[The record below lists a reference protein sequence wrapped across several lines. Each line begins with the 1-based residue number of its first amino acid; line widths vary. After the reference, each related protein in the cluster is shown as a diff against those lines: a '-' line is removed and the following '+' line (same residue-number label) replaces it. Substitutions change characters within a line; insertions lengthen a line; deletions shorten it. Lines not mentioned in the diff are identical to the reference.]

1 MERLQ
6 AENLNGTRY
15 LFFTGKGGVGKTTT
29 ACAIG
34 TSLADSGSHVLLV
47 STDPASNLQDVFEQ
61 KIEQTATAIAS
72 VPGLHAI
79 NLDPEE
85 AAKTYRDSVV
95 GPYRGL
101 LPEDAITNMEEQL
114 SGACTTEIAAFD
126 EFSHLL
132 TDKPV
137 AEAYD
142 FVLFDTAPTGHTLRL
157 LQLPLAWSSFLET
170 SDHGASCLG
179 PLSGLEAKKELYQ
192 DALHTLTDQAKTSL
206 ILVAR
211 PDISSLKEAER
222 AGRELQDIGIENQT
236 LIVNGLFQR
245 STEDATAVQLEQ
257 GQQEAIDA
265 LPAFFADKKQYYL
278 PLFGFHLTGMDSL
291 RRLWNEEESASPSV
305 SEEER
310 PSLELPSLSSI
321 VEELA
326 PLEKGVFM
334 TMGKGGVGKTTV
346 AASVAMGLVKKGLR
360 VHLTTTDPANH
371 LSYSGLT
378 KDMKEKLK
386 VSSIDPKQVVAD
398 YKAKVLA
405 DVTGEL
411 TEDELAYIKEDLESP
426 CTEEIAVFQAFA
438 EVVEEA
444 DNEFVIIDTAPT
456 GHTLL
461 LLDSAGSYEKE
472 VERSSGSVNKAV
484 TNLLPRLRNPEE
496 TFVAVVTLPEATP
509 VLEAERLQEDLKRA
523 SIQPHWWIINQSL
536 YGAGTTDPVLQGRSA
551 AEYRWINKVNTELA
565 DRAVLIPWK
574 PAETAAASVQKV

>member
-6 AENLNGTRY
+6 AESLGSTRY

-34 TSLADSGSHVLLV
+34 TSLADSGKNVLLV

-61 KIEQTATAIAS
+61 EIGQTATAIAS
-72 VPGLHAI
+72 VSGLHAI

-85 AAKTYRDSVV
+85 AAETYRNSVV

-101 LPEDAITNMEEQL
+101 LPEDAIANMEEQL

-137 AEAYD
+137 AETYD

-192 DALHTLTDQAKTSL
+192 EALHTLSDREQTSL

-211 PDISSLKEAER
+211 PDTSSLKEAER
-222 AGRELQDIGIENQT
+222 AGHELQEIGIVNQT
-236 LIVNGLFQR
+236 LIVNGLFER
-245 STEDATAVQLEQ
+245 STEDETAVQLEQ
-257 GQQEAIDA
+257 GQQKALEAM
-265 LPAFFADKKQYYL
+265 PAFFTDKQRYYL

-291 RRLWNEEESASPSV
+291 RRLWEEETIPPADA
-305 SEEER
+305 EKER
-310 PSLELPSLSSI
+310 PPLELPSLSTI
-321 VEELA
+321 VEKLA

-371 LSYSGLT
+371 LSYAGLT
-378 KDMKEKLK
+378 PEMKDKLK
-386 VSSIDPKQVVAD
+386 ISSIDPKQVVAD
-398 YKAKVLA
+398 YKNKVLA
-405 DVTGEL
+405 DVKQEL
-411 TEDELAYIKEDLESP
+411 SEEELAYIKEDLESP

-438 EVVEEA
+438 EVVEQA
-444 DNEFVIIDTAPT
+444 DDEFVIIDTAPT

-484 TNLLPRLRNPEE
+484 SHLLPRLRNPLE

-523 SIQPHWWIINQSL
+523 SIQPQWWVINQSL
-536 YGAGTTDPVLQGRSA
+536 YGSGTKDPVLQGRSA
-551 AEYRWINKVNTELA
+551 SEYKWIHKVNTELA
-565 DRAVLIPWK
+565 ERAVLIPWK
-574 PAETAAASVQKV
+574 PAGAAAASIQSV